1 MSKAKESIVSSCEKC
16 GAVCCK
22 HVALEIDRPTTKQEY
37 DNIRWYL
44 LHRDIEV
51 FIEDDG
57 KWYLKFQTACTR
69 LEKSGKCGYYGDRP
83 SICSAYPPGDKEC
96 EFEGASTYYKHRF
109 NSVEDFEKFMD
120 GKKKN
125 WRFTRK

>member
-1 MSKAKESIVSSCEKC
+1 MSKTKENIVTSCEKC

-22 HVALEIDRPTTKQEY
+22 HVALEIDKPTTKQEY

-44 LHRDIEV
+44 LHRDMEV

-57 KWYLKFQTACTR
+57 KWYLKFETECTR
-69 LEKSGKCGYYGDRP
+69 LEKGGKCGYYGNRP
-83 SICSAYPPGDKEC
+83 AICRAYPPDDKEC
-96 EFEGASTYYKHRF
+96 EFEGDSTYYKHRF
-109 NSVEDFEKFMD
+109 NTVEEFEKFMD

-125 WRFTRK
+125 WRFAR